1 MVWVPVLGRLLKGIS
16 EMARRPIVILGGGG
30 HAKVIID
37 MLVDHRTLEPVGC
50 IVNDRSSH
58 PPQVLNLPVLGDE
71 SYLEELLRQG
81 VTAAVVA
88 VGENRIRARI
98 TSKLKSIGMELVS
111 IVSEFAKISS
121 FARIG
126 EGVVVMP
133 MAVVG
138 PDTTVE
144 EGAIINTSASV
155 DHDCFIGSFCHVA
168 PGCSLAGNVRV
179 GSKSFLGVGTAVL
192 PDRTIGRDVIVGAGA
207 VVIKDVPDGVTV
219 MGVPARLRQ
228 SQTS

>member
-1 MVWVPVLGRLLKGIS
+1 MTK
-16 EMARRPIVILGGGG
+16 RPIVILGGGG

-37 MLVDHRTLEPVGC
+37 MLVDHPTLEPIGC
-50 IVNDRSSH
+50 IVHDRNSH
-58 PPQVLNLPVLGDE
+58 PTHVLNLPVLGDE
-71 SYLEELLRQG
+71 SYLEELMRQG

-98 TSKLKSIGMELVS
+98 TSKLKSMGMELVS
-111 IVSEFAKISS
+111 VISEFAKVSS

-155 DHDCFIGSFCHVA
+155 DHDCFIGAYCHVG

-179 GSKSFLGVGTAVL
+179 GSQSFLGVGTAVL
-192 PDRTIGRDVIVGAGA
+192 PDRTIGCDVMVGAGA

-228 SQTS
+228 AQVLSS